1 MDSHQK
7 RHTMYIMRSHI
18 QKWGNTL
25 VVPIPARF
33 AKELHLHPGSP
44 VFLKIEQGRIIVQVP
59 KYELE
64 TMINAITPEN
74 QHHLLLDGKQVGSEK
89 W

>member
-1 MDSHQK
+1 MQSHV
-7 RHTMYIMRSHI
+7 H
-18 QKWGNTL
+18 KWGNSL
-25 VVPIPARF
+25 GVRIPARF

-44 VFLKIEQGRIIVQVP
+44 VFLEIEQGRIVIQVP
-59 KYELE
+59 QYELE

-74 QHHLLLDGKQVGSEK
+74 QHHLLLDGKQVGGEE